1 MTPCFSRCALAVA
14 VLIVPCAPFA
24 PLVSHVSSST
34 KPWRRPS
41 TATAALKG
49 DSTITVFHRFERVVV
64 DPRLAADGNFWVYCN
79 VVADQGGFA
88 LDVLADAADPTW
100 SARELLVWGGAD
112 AEDAAACEGGI
123 FRPEAV
129 ACTAPPTG
137 EVALLVTDETLAATP
152 KEALRAFGAVIA
164 VGGQTMSVES
174 EAAGIISVSSM
185 GELRALTIC
194 SYASLNK
201 RA

>member
-1 MTPCFSRCALAVA
+1 MLGTAL
-14 VLIVPCAPFA
+14 
-24 PLVSHVSSST
+24 
-34 KPWRRPS
+34 
-41 TATAALKG
+41 
-49 DSTITVFHRFERVVV
+49 
-64 DPRLAADGNFWVYCN
+64 
-79 VVADQGGFA
+79 
-88 LDVLADAADPTW
+88 
-100 SARELLVWGGAD
+100 
-112 AEDAAACEGGI
+112 
-123 FRPEAV
+123 
-129 ACTAPPTG
+129 PTG